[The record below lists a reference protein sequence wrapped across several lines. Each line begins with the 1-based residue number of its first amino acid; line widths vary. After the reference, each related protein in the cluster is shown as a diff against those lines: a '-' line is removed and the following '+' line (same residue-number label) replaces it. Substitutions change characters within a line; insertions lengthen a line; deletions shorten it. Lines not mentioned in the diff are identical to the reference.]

1 MERHLPNSNK
11 DDLFVFNSGLSLF
24 LFFAYL
30 ASRYTV
36 IVQSDNSLARERKT
50 MSDVRW
56 KKEVGRGKM
65 YDGTYG

>member
-50 MSDVRW
+50 MS
-56 KKEVGRGKM
+56 EG
-65 YDGTYG
+65 